1 MRCHSAH
8 IRAGTGYYDK
18 NYKVVCKLDIDKTL
32 FDLSPNGSELEIKQ
46 PVRWINDIHFTPA
59 YYCAWD
65 IIRMIVEVRYYL
77 IDYLI

>member
-1 MRCHSAH
+1 MVSRCRSAH

-32 FDLSPNGSELEIKQ
+32 FDLSPNGSELEIEQ
-46 PVRWINDIHFTPA
+46 PVRWIKDIHFTPA

-65 IIRMIVEVRYYL
+65 II
-77 IDYLI
+77 